1 MENNELQNTWKNID
15 AEINRNTTDELDQ
28 YLTTKCRQTMNK
40 FLFLKGIDIMTA
52 IGLIAFLIITAFNR
66 MGDLIYQTNNM
77 ILGVITLSAS
87 VVSFLS
93 LIKLQS
99 NRFNLPLKEL
109 LELKIKLL
117 SKWLLGKYSKLYI
130 VLIPF
135 LVAMIMVS
143 IHVYYEYKPFLE
155 VMKNAESIYGM
166 AAGFT
171 VGLFVSLFAVSKI
184 RKYQLKNLEFLKDL
198 HGQLCNI
205 N

>member
-15 AEINRNTTDELDQ
+15 AEINRKTTDELDQ
-28 YLTTKCRQTMNK
+28 YLTAKCRKTMNK
-40 FLFLKGIDIMTA
+40 FLFLLSIDIVTA

-66 MGDLIYQTNNM
+66 QGDLIYQSNNL
-77 ILGVITLSAS
+77 ILGAITLSAM

-93 LIKLQS
+93 LKKLQV
-99 NRFNLPLKEL
+99 NKYNLPLKEW
-109 LELKIKLL
+109 LEQRIKLL
-117 SKWLLGKYSKLYI
+117 SQWLLGRYSKLHI
-130 VLIPF
+130 VLIPI
-135 LVAMIMVS
+135 LVAMIMLS

-155 VMKNAESIYGM
+155 VMKDVESIYGM
-166 AAGFT
+166 VAGFT

-198 HGQLCNI
+198 HRQLCNI